1 MLFVQISDPHVLGDR
16 NTEQRHRLYAGTVD
30 TAAVL
35 SRVIAAV
42 NALDPRPELVLL
54 TGDIAALTGETGD
67 YVAARA
73 VLDSLEIPYLPV
85 PGNHDLRAGMRQAF
99 GVLDLWDD
107 SREHLSTHRNYGG
120 IEFIGL
126 DTLIEG
132 EPGGRFGTEQLDW
145 LECELAATAGNP
157 TVLFMHHPPFEAGW
171 PFADPI
177 RALDGHL
184 LEAIVARHS
193 NILAVL
199 CGHLHRPMIH
209 RFGGTIGFAAPA
221 SSRQG
226 WADLREGYRHR
237 WTNEPPAFVQHLV
250 HEGMLTSFIVP
261 LEDEPA

>member
-16 NTEQRHRLYAGTVD
+16 DTEQGHRLYAGTVD

-35 SRVIAAV
+35 AGIVAAI
-42 NALDPRPELVLL
+42 NALNPRPEVVLL
-54 TGDIAALTGETGD
+54 TGDIAALTGEAGD
-67 YVAARA
+67 YTAARA
-73 VLDSLEIPYLPV
+73 VLNRLEIPYLPV
-85 PGNHDLRAGMRQAF
+85 PGNHDLRAGMRRAF
-99 GVLDLWDD
+99 GDLGLWDEN
-107 SREHLSTHRNYGG
+107 REHLSTRRRYGG

-126 DTLIEG
+126 DTLVEG
-132 EPGGRFGTEQLDW
+132 EAAGLFGAEQLDW
-145 LECELAATAGNP
+145 LERELAAGAGGP
-157 TVLFMHHPPFEAGW
+157 TVLFMHHPPFAAGW

-184 LEAIVARHS
+184 LEAIVAHHP

-237 WTNEPPAFVQHLV
+237 WTDEPPAFVQHLV
-250 HEGMLTSFIVP
+250 HDGALTSFIVP